1 MPKGDIVESIFGWIG
16 LVISTYFYF
25 SLVVPYVKVL
35 KGEMKYT
42 DSPKMALLCN
52 IVNCILWID
61 YGLIKDS
68 LQLYLTCAIGGCL
81 TLIWS
86 SIYLIFLA
94 KKNFVLGFIY
104 CISVIAFILGLL
116 FLFYSIDVEITGYSA
131 LIFNILMFF
140 APGEKI
146 YTVIKTGNY
155 ELIPIFS
162 TIGTLLCA
170 GCWLIYGIYQ
180 VDLNLIIPNILGLL
194 FGFLQMF
201 IYCIYKNKQI
211 NIKDEEGDNIV
222 NLAV

>member
-1 MPKGDIVESIFGWIG
+1 MANGDLVESIFGWVG
-16 LVISTYFYF
+16 LAISTYFYF
-25 SLVVPYVKVL
+25 SPVVPYVKVL

-52 IVNCILWID
+52 LVNCILWID

-81 TLIWS
+81 TLILS
-86 SIYLIFLA
+86 SIYLIFLGN
-94 KKNFVLGFIY
+94 KKFFLGLVYNI
-104 CISVIAFILGLL
+104 CALVVTLGLL
-116 FLFYSIDVEITGYSA
+116 FLFYSIDVEITGYVA
-131 LIFNILMFF
+131 LIFNILMYV

-194 FGFLQMF
+194 FGFLKMF
-201 IYCIYKNKQI
+201 VYCIYKSKQKNK
-211 NIKDEEGDNIV
+211 KEEESDNND
-222 NLAV
+222 NLGV

>member
-1 MPKGDIVESIFGWIG
+1 MAKGDLVEAIFGWVG

-25 SLVVPYVKVL
+25 SPVVPYAKVL

-42 DSPKMALLCN
+42 DSPKMTLFCNLL
-52 IVNCILWID
+52 NCILWID
-61 YGLIKDS
+61 YGLIKES
-68 LQLYLTCAIGGCL
+68 LQLYLTCVIGGCL

-86 SIYLIFLA
+86 TIYLIFFA
-94 KKNFVLGFIY
+94 KKNFVFGLVY
-104 CISVIAFILGLL
+104 NISAVAVILGLL
-116 FLFYSIDVEITGYSA
+116 FLFYSIDVEITGYVA
-131 LIFNILMFF
+131 LIFNILMYF

-146 YTVIKTGNY
+146 YTVITTGNY

-194 FGFLQMF
+194 FGFLQLF
-201 IYCIYKNKQI
+201 VYCIYKKKKNNNKG
-211 NIKDEEGDNIV
+211 EESDNND
-222 NLAV
+222 NLVV

>member
-1 MPKGDIVESIFGWIG
+1 MDR
-16 LVISTYFYF
+16 
-25 SLVVPYVKVL
+25 
-35 KGEMKYT
+35 
-42 DSPKMALLCN
+42 
-52 IVNCILWID
+52 LWSYKRFIT
-61 YGLIKDS
+61 II
-68 LQLYLTCAIGGCL
+68 LTCAIGGCL

-86 SIYLIFLA
+86 SIYLIFLG
-94 KKNFVLGFIY
+94 KKIFFLGLVY
-104 CISVIAFILGLL
+104 NISALAVVLGLL
-116 FLFYSIDVEITGYSA
+116 ILFYSIDVEITGYVA
-131 LIFNILMFF
+131 LVINILMYF

-201 IYCIYKNKQI
+201 VYCIYKKKE
-211 NIKDEEGDNIV
+211 NIKNEESDNKD
-222 NLAV
+222 NLVV

>member
-1 MPKGDIVESIFGWIG
+1 MSKEDLVEAIFGWVG

-25 SLVVPYVKVL
+25 SPVVPYVKVL
-35 KGEMKYT
+35 KGDMKYT
-42 DSPKMALLCN
+42 DSPKMTLLCN
-52 IVNCILWID
+52 LVNCILWID
-61 YGLIKDS
+61 YGLIKES

-86 SIYLIFLA
+86 TIYLIFFA
-94 KKNFVLGFIY
+94 KKNFVLSLVY
-104 CISVIAFILGLL
+104 NISALAVILGLL
-116 FLFYSIDVEITGYSA
+116 FLFYSIDVEITGYVA
-131 LIFNILMFF
+131 LIFNILMYV

-180 VDLNLIIPNILGLL
+180 VDLNLIIPNVLGLL

-201 IYCIYKNKQI
+201 IYCIYKSKQNNKK
-211 NIKDEEGDNIV
+211 NEESDNNV
-222 NLAV
+222 NLVV

>member
-1 MPKGDIVESIFGWIG
+1 MAKGDIVEAIFGWIG
-16 LVISTYFYF
+16 LAISTYFYL
-25 SLVVPYVKVL
+25 SPVVPYVKVL
-35 KGEMKYT
+35 KGTMKYT

-86 SIYLIFLA
+86 SIYLIFLG
-94 KKNFVLGFIY
+94 KKNFCLGLVY
-104 CISVIAFILGLL
+104 NISALAVVLGLL
-116 FLFYSIDVEITGYSA
+116 ILFYSIDVEITGYIA
-131 LIFNILMFF
+131 LVINILMYF

-170 GCWLIYGIYQ
+170 GCWLIYGIFQ

-201 IYCIYKNKQI
+201 VYCIYKKKENNK
-211 NIKDEEGDNIV
+211 NEESDNKD
-222 NLAV
+222 NLVV